1 MRIAVKN
8 SCLSLAKRQLANADF
23 DLAAESFNHAGV
35 IVSNIENIIRLFFCL
50 SEAAFKI
57 HLAQKSERARAT
69 HFEWAWRL
77 CVCIYLCIYNIYYRS
92 IFTTGVH
99 CDKKSAHGQCKE
111 ADFQKIEYLL
121 D

>member
-1 MRIAVKN
+1 MIGYNAHCCKKN

-23 DLAAESFNHAGV
+23 DLAAEPFNPAGV

-69 HFEWAWRL
+69 HLNGHDASVCVYIYIVTKSQPMDCVKKPIFKRL
-77 CVCIYLCIYNIYYRS
+77 NIYWIKTR
-92 IFTTGVH
+92 
-99 CDKKSAHGQCKE
+99 E
-111 ADFQKIEYLL
+111 N
-121 D
+121 